1 MESYIQN
8 YGQYNTIVDGNIIDE
23 TKWNMVYDGDAL
35 DLEARHN
42 DEAIYMNLNNDEI
55 MKLLEVPA
63 NQKTIHERLEL
74 DLHNKKEDL
83 QIQPIII
90 EEVIVDNTSKPK
102 YTRKKHHKKHHKKH
116 NKKNKTKSSKHSKS
130 KHSSKDKKKSSK
142 ITPDYLKTIY

>member
-42 DEAIYMNLNNDEI
+42 NEAIYMNLNNDEI

-74 DLHNKKEDL
+74 DLHNKKENL

-102 YTRKKHHKKHHKKH
+102 YTRKKHHKKYKKH
-116 NKKNKTKSSKHSKS
+116 KTKSSKPSK
-130 KHSSKDKKKSSK
+130 KRSSKGKKESKK

>member
-23 TKWNMVYDGDAL
+23 TKWNMVYDGDVL

-63 NQKTIHERLEL
+63 NKKTIHERLEL

-102 YTRKKHHKKHHKKH
+102 YSRKKHHKKQ
-116 NKKNKTKSSKHSKS
+116 KKNKTKSSKPSK
-130 KHSSKDKKKSSK
+130 KRSSKEKKESKK

>member
-23 TKWNMVYDGDAL
+23 TKWNMVYDGDVL

-63 NQKTIHERLEL
+63 NKKTIHERLEL

-102 YTRKKHHKKHHKKH
+102 YSRKKHHKKHKKH
-116 NKKNKTKSSKHSKS
+116 KTKSSKPSK
-130 KHSSKDKKKSSK
+130 KRSSREKKEPKK

>member
-8 YGQYNTIVDGNIIDE
+8 YGQSKTIVDGNIIDE
-23 TKWNMVYDGDAL
+23 TKWNMVYDGDVL

-63 NQKTIHERLEL
+63 NKKTIHERLEL

-102 YTRKKHHKKHHKKH
+102 YSRKKHHKKHKKH
-116 NKKNKTKSSKHSKS
+116 KTKSSKPSKKRSSREKKES
-130 KHSSKDKKKSSK
+130 KK

>member
-23 TKWNMVYDGDAL
+23 TKWNMVYDGDVL

-42 DEAIYMNLNNDEI
+42 DEAVYMNLNNDEI

-63 NQKTIHERLEL
+63 NKKTIHERLEL

-102 YTRKKHHKKHHKKH
+102 YSRKKHHKKH
-116 NKKNKTKSSKHSKS
+116 KKNKTKSSKPSKKRSSREKKES
-130 KHSSKDKKKSSK
+130 KK

>member
-23 TKWNMVYDGDAL
+23 TKWNMVYDGDVL

-63 NQKTIHERLEL
+63 NKKTIHERLEL

-102 YTRKKHHKKHHKKH
+102 YTRKKHHKKYKKH
-116 NKKNKTKSSKHSKS
+116 KTKSSKHSK
-130 KHSSKDKKKSSK
+130 KRSSKEKKESKK

>member
-42 DEAIYMNLNNDEI
+42 NEAIYMNLNNDEI

-63 NQKTIHERLEL
+63 NKKTIHERLEL

-102 YTRKKHHKKHHKKH
+102 YSRKKHHKKH
-116 NKKNKTKSSKHSKS
+116 KKNKTKSSKPSKKRSSREKKES
-130 KHSSKDKKKSSK
+130 KK

>member
-1 MESYIQN
+1 MEQSYIQN

-23 TKWNMVYDGDAL
+23 TKWNMVYDGDVL

-63 NQKTIHERLEL
+63 NKKTIHERLEL

-102 YTRKKHHKKHHKKH
+102 YSRKKHHKKH
-116 NKKNKTKSSKHSKS
+116 KKNKTKSSKPSKKRSSREKKES
-130 KHSSKDKKKSSK
+130 KK

>member
-23 TKWNMVYDGDAL
+23 TKWNMVYDGDVL

-42 DEAIYMNLNNDEI
+42 DEDIYMNLNNDEI

-63 NQKTIHERLEL
+63 NKKTIHERLEL

-102 YTRKKHHKKHHKKH
+102 YSRKKHHKKH
-116 NKKNKTKSSKHSKS
+116 KKNKTKSSKPSKKRSSREKKES
-130 KHSSKDKKKSSK
+130 KK

>member
-1 MESYIQN
+1 
-8 YGQYNTIVDGNIIDE
+8 
-23 TKWNMVYDGDAL
+23 MVYDGDVL

-63 NQKTIHERLEL
+63 NKKTIHERLEL

-102 YTRKKHHKKHHKKH
+102 YSRKKHHKKHKKH
-116 NKKNKTKSSKHSKS
+116 KTKSSKPSKKRSSREKKES
-130 KHSSKDKKKSSK
+130 KK

>member
-23 TKWNMVYDGDAL
+23 TKWNMVYDGDVL

-63 NQKTIHERLEL
+63 NKKTIHERLEL

-102 YTRKKHHKKHHKKH
+102 YTRKKHHKKYKKH
-116 NKKNKTKSSKHSKS
+116 KTKSSKPSK
-130 KHSSKDKKKSSK
+130 KRSSKGKKESKK

>member
-23 TKWNMVYDGDAL
+23 TKWNMVYDGDVL

-63 NQKTIHERLEL
+63 NKKTIHERLEL

-102 YTRKKHHKKHHKKH
+102 YTRKKHHKKYKKH
-116 NKKNKTKSSKHSKS
+116 KTKSSKPSKS
-130 KHSSKDKKKSSK
+130 KHSSKGKKESKK

>member
-23 TKWNMVYDGDAL
+23 TKWNMVYDGDVL

-63 NQKTIHERLEL
+63 NKKTIHERLEL

-102 YTRKKHHKKHHKKH
+102 YSRKKHHKKH
-116 NKKNKTKSSKHSKS
+116 KKNKTKSGKPSKKRSSREKKESK
-130 KHSSKDKKKSSK
+130 K

>member
-23 TKWNMVYDGDAL
+23 TKWNMVYDGDVL

-63 NQKTIHERLEL
+63 NKKTIHERLEL

-102 YTRKKHHKKHHKKH
+102 YSRKKHHKKHKKH
-116 NKKNKTKSSKHSKS
+116 KTKSSKPSKKRSSREKKES
-130 KHSSKDKKKSSK
+130 KK

>member
-23 TKWNMVYDGDAL
+23 TKWNMVYDGDVL
-35 DLEARHN
+35 DLEERHN

-63 NQKTIHERLEL
+63 NKKTIHERLEL

-102 YTRKKHHKKHHKKH
+102 YTRKKHHKKYKKH
-116 NKKNKTKSSKHSKS
+116 KTKSSKPSK
-130 KHSSKDKKKSSK
+130 KRSSKGKKESKK

>member
-23 TKWNMVYDGDAL
+23 TKWNMVYDGDVL

-63 NQKTIHERLEL
+63 NKKTIHERLEL

-102 YTRKKHHKKHHKKH
+102 YSRKKHHKKH
-116 NKKNKTKSSKHSKS
+116 KKNKTKSSKPSKKRSSREKKES
-130 KHSSKDKKKSSK
+130 KK

>member
-23 TKWNMVYDGDAL
+23 TKWNMVYDGDVL

-63 NQKTIHERLEL
+63 NKKTIHERLEL

-102 YTRKKHHKKHHKKH
+102 YTRRKHHKKYKKH
-116 NKKNKTKSSKHSKS
+116 KTKSSKPSK
-130 KHSSKDKKKSSK
+130 KRSSKGKKESKK

>member
-23 TKWNMVYDGDAL
+23 TKWNMVYDGDVL

-63 NQKTIHERLEL
+63 NKKTIHERLEL

-102 YTRKKHHKKHHKKH
+102 YSRKKHHKKHKKH
-116 NKKNKTKSSKHSKS
+116 KTKSSKPSK
-130 KHSSKDKKKSSK
+130 KRSSREEKR
-142 ITPDYLKTIY
+142 I

>member
-23 TKWNMVYDGDAL
+23 TKWNMVYDGDVL

-63 NQKTIHERLEL
+63 NKKTIHERLEL

-102 YTRKKHHKKHHKKH
+102 YTRKKHHKKYKKH
-116 NKKNKTKSSKHSKS
+116 KTKSSKHSK
-130 KHSSKDKKKSSK
+130 KRSSKGKKESKK

>member
-1 MESYIQN
+1 
-8 YGQYNTIVDGNIIDE
+8 
-23 TKWNMVYDGDAL
+23 MVYDGDVL

-63 NQKTIHERLEL
+63 NKKTIHERLEL
-74 DLHNKKEDL
+74 DLHNKIEDL

-102 YTRKKHHKKHHKKH
+102 YTRKKHHKKYKKH
-116 NKKNKTKSSKHSKS
+116 KTKSSKPSKS
-130 KHSSKDKKKSSK
+130 KHSSKGKKESKK

>member
-1 MESYIQN
+1 MEQSYIQN

-23 TKWNMVYDGDAL
+23 TKWNMVYDGDVL

-63 NQKTIHERLEL
+63 NKKTIHERLEL

-102 YTRKKHHKKHHKKH
+102 YSRKKHHKKHKKH
-116 NKKNKTKSSKHSKS
+116 KTKSSKPSKKRSSREKKES
-130 KHSSKDKKKSSK
+130 KK

>member
-23 TKWNMVYDGDAL
+23 TKWNMVYDGDVL

-63 NQKTIHERLEL
+63 NKKTIHERLEL

-102 YTRKKHHKKHHKKH
+102 YSRKKHHKKHKKH
-116 NKKNKTKSSKHSKS
+116 KTKSSKPSK
-130 KHSSKDKKKSSK
+130 KRSSKGKKESKK

>member
-23 TKWNMVYDGDAL
+23 TKWNMVYDGDVL

-55 MKLLEVPA
+55 MKLLEFPS
-63 NQKTIHERLEL
+63 NKNTIHERLEL

-102 YTRKKHHKKHHKKH
+102 YTRKKHHKKYKKH
-116 NKKNKTKSSKHSKS
+116 KTKSSKPSK
-130 KHSSKDKKKSSK
+130 KRSSKGKKESKK

>member
-23 TKWNMVYDGDAL
+23 TKWNMVYDGDVL

-55 MKLLEVPA
+55 MKLLEGPA
-63 NQKTIHERLEL
+63 NKKTIHERLEL

-102 YTRKKHHKKHHKKH
+102 YTRKKHHKKYKKH
-116 NKKNKTKSSKHSKS
+116 KTKSSKPSK
-130 KHSSKDKKKSSK
+130 KRSSKGKKESKK